1 MHLLVTGGAG
11 FIGSHLVT
19 TLLRRENSVVIVDDL
34 SSGSSAALPRSPK
47 LQLIKFRLGQSVPDD
62 LSSHEFDAII
72 HLAGQS
78 SVRLSWEDPLEAHD
92 RNLTATVSLLEFC
105 GRNKIPRFIFASSA
119 AVYGTPEK
127 LPIRENSLCS
137 PLSPYGLQKLACEH
151 YLRSFSRHYGFS
163 GIALRLFN
171 VYGPRQ
177 QPNSSEVI
185 STFLRAI
192 RDHRPLIVEG
202 DGTQTRDFIFVD
214 DVVTAICSAIDV
226 TCADGATQILNI
238 GTGRSHSVLEVAQT
252 LLAGT
257 EAPNN
262 LQFVPSR
269 SGDISHSRA
278 DITAACSNL
287 GFEPQWSL
295 DRGLAML
302 ARTPAPAGA

>member
-11 FIGSHLVT
+11 FIGSHLAT
-19 TLLRRENSVVIVDDL
+19 ALLRRGDSAVIVDDL
-34 SSGSSAALPRSPK
+34 SFGSTQGLPHSPGLK
-47 LQLIKFRLGQSVPDD
+47 LIRFRLGQTVPDE
-62 LSSHEFDAII
+62 LGSHEFDAII

-92 RNLTATVSLLEFC
+92 RNVTATVSLLEFC
-105 GRNKIPRFIFASSA
+105 GKNKIPRFILASSA
-119 AVYGTPEK
+119 AVYGTPES
-127 LPIRENSLCS
+127 LPIGENSLCS

-151 YLRSFSRHYGFS
+151 YLKSFSRHYGFS

-192 RDHRPLIVEG
+192 KQRRPMIVEG

-214 DVVTAICSAIDV
+214 DVVWAISSSVDIKC
-226 TCADGATQILNI
+226 TDGSTQIFNI
-238 GTGRSHSVLEVAQT
+238 GTGTSHSVLEVAQT
-252 LLAGT
+252 LLAG
-257 EAPNN
+257 ADSPNE
-262 LQFVPSR
+262 LQFVPNR
-269 SGDISHSRA
+269 SGDISHSQA
-278 DITAACSNL
+278 DITAARSVL

-295 DRGLAML
+295 SQGLETLMRSAV
-302 ARTPAPAGA
+302 PADA

>member
-1 MHLLVTGGAG
+1 VHLLVTGGAG
-11 FIGSHLVT
+11 FIGSHLVA
-19 TLLRRENSVVIVDDL
+19 TLLRRKNSIVVVDDL
-34 SSGSSAALPRSPK
+34 SSGSSAALPRSSE
-47 LQLIKFRLGQSVPDD
+47 LQLIKFRLGHSVPEE

-119 AVYGTPEK
+119 AVYGTPET
-127 LPIRENSLCS
+127 LPICENSLCS

-151 YLRSFSRHYGFS
+151 YLQSFGRHYGFS

-192 RDHRPLIVEG
+192 KDRRPLIVEG

-214 DVVTAICSAIDV
+214 DVVAAIWAAVDANCR
-226 TCADGATQILNI
+226 DGATEVLNI
-238 GTGRSHSVLEVAQT
+238 GTGISHSILEVAKT
-252 LLAGT
+252 LLAST

-278 DITAACSNL
+278 DISAARSHL
-287 GFEPQWSL
+287 GFEPQVSL
-295 DRGLAML
+295 DQGLEKLVRAVV
-302 ARTPAPAGA
+302 PAGT